1 MGWRGGHLLFSQQQ
15 ILACGFGQPKLRPFM
30 GAIGETFYKLY
41 KPFLP
46 YKDELAIWD

>member
-1 MGWRGGHLLFSQQQ
+1 M
-15 ILACGFGQPKLRPFM
+15 ILSCGFDLHKLRPFM

-46 YKDELAIWD
+46 YKDELAIWDRKVKKEINRI